1 MNDKIK
7 LYYPKDQLDENSL
20 QAMLNHIRR
29 MNQCDILEVIYS
41 GEEENIDKEKRSEI
55 IKKKINDAV
64 VKAYPNYLDNRTEV
78 DNLFFVFTSI
88 LQYSDA
94 TSSVALGKMLQYID
108 YIKENMAIEVKR
120 QMGAYLLENTRYP
133 STLPFALK
141 GTANKANSVVKGI
154 QKIQDNGLKNVR
166 EQIAFANIN
175 KDAVGF
181 YEHSTKVEIDLINA
195 MLKYL
200 KEAGKAFKKVDDKI
214 ANSTNASTEARYIN
228 MKRDAVPKIR
238 RDLAE
243 IEATYRANVEN
254 YGSKSIL
261 VNLLY
266 SCCLTFVKY
275 FETHD
280 TLEDIEWFIN
290 DYLTSAN
297 TYDRVVKNEVDELEH
312 SSFGYNFSGVEL
324 QAITL
329 FNNRQLKTINYDNI
343 KNKLRLNKGS
353 SR

>member
-29 MNQCDILEVIYS
+29 MNQCDILEVVYS
-41 GEEENIDKEKRSEI
+41 GLDENIDKEKKNEI
-55 IKKKINDAV
+55 IKDRIKAAV
-64 VKAYPNYLDNRTEV
+64 IKAYPNYPDNRTEV
-78 DNLFFVFTSI
+78 DNLFFIFTSL

-94 TSSVALGKMLQYID
+94 TGSVALGKMLQYID
-108 YIKENMAIEVKR
+108 YIKENMAVEVKR

-200 KEAGKAFKKVDDKI
+200 KEAGKAFKKVDDRI
-214 ANSTNASTEARYIN
+214 ASSTNTSTKARFIN

-238 RDLAE
+238 RDLAT
-243 IEATYRANVEN
+243 IKANYRANVDN
-254 YGSKSIL
+254 YGCNSIL

-266 SCCLTFVKY
+266 SCCLSFVKY
-275 FETHD
+275 FEDHD

-297 TYDRVVKNEVDELEH
+297 TYDSVVKNEADELEH
-312 SSFGYNFSGVEL
+312 SSLSYNFRGIEL
-324 QAITL
+324 QTVTL
-329 FNNRQLKTINYDNI
+329 FNNHQLKTINYNNI
-343 KNKLRLNKGS
+343 KNKLRLNKGLN
-353 SR
+353 R